1 MVNMTRHE
9 PIEHIIE
16 GNPDGPTL
24 VFIHGWPDDAGLWR
38 RQVDALGRSHRCVLL
53 TLPNF
58 GGQAEKAG
66 GYDFTELALRLA
78 ATVRLVQPAG
88 SVGLVIHDWGS
99 YLGYLL
105 ERNEP
110 GLVNRIAAL
119 DVGAHIRPENLKTS
133 LMILGYQWALVTC
146 WLAGGIAPPL
156 GNMMTRS
163 VSKVIG
169 VPKRQA
175 AAVRSRSNYLYY
187 YLWKRILLPGRDR
200 NLLRRYRPQCPVM
213 FLYGKRKP
221 LMFHSDRWLQTV
233 DESGGY
239 SEGIDGAGH
248 WLMETHADTV
258 NDRLSAWFEEHSSH
272 QSQGAGG

>member
-1 MVNMTRHE
+1 MIRHE
-9 PIEHIIE
+9 PIEHTIV
-16 GNPDGPTL
+16 GNPEGPTL
-24 VFIHGWPDDAGLWR
+24 VFIHGWPDDASLWR
-38 RQVDALGRSHRCVLL
+38 RQADELGQSHRCVLL

-58 GGQAEKAG
+58 GGRADKAG
-66 GYDFTELALRLA
+66 GYDFPELAERLA
-78 ATVRLVQPAG
+78 ATIRLVQPRG
-88 SVGLVIHDWGS
+88 GIGLVVHDWGS

-110 GLVNRIAAL
+110 GLVSSIAAL

-133 LMILGYQWALVTC
+133 LMILGYQWALITC
-146 WLAGGIAPPL
+146 WLAGGVIPPL
-156 GNMMTRS
+156 GNLMTRG
-163 VSKVIG
+163 VSKVIR

-175 AAVRSRSNYLYY
+175 GAVRSRSNYLYY

-200 NLLRRYRPQCPVM
+200 NLLRSYRPQCPIM

-221 LMFHSDRWLQTV
+221 LMFHSSRWLKTV

-248 WLMETHADTV
+248 WLMETHAEIV
-258 NDRLSAWFEEHSSH
+258 NERLSAWFEDRPGHLGQGSS
-272 QSQGAGG
+272 G